1 MNRKIREKFI
11 LETVDKH
18 GDITVNIIVKLF
30 NVSGMTARRD
40 IENPASSIEYRD
52 TLCGYF

>member
-40 IENPASSIEYRD
+40 IENPA
-52 TLCGYF
+52 F

>member
-30 NVSGMTARRD
+30 NVSGMTRQKRYR
-40 IENPASSIEYRD
+40 ESSIEYRVP
-52 TLCGYF
+52 